1 MGSEFIVASLDYYRD
16 VRNALS
22 EASFFELYGNMFALR
37 AYETDMQ
44 RELPAVEPRQ
54 LPEVRAA
61 LSEIGKGGFAEAA
74 ARIGFILQRKG
85 EPLPLS
91 RLEMRADL
99 ARKHRALL
107 PAGTPDQLRRIRGV
121 QELIVRFEPEQ
132 ALATLPALL
141 ADPADRARMLAL
153 VDAVVA
159 DVAASGQ
166 ETTAGQALALERV
179 RAVLAVPEGAGG

>member
-61 LSEIGKGGFAEAA
+61 LGEIGKGGFAEAA

-99 ARKHRALL
+99 ARKHRAL
-107 PAGTPDQLRRIRGV
+107 
-121 QELIVRFEPEQ
+121 
-132 ALATLPALL
+132 LPALL